1 MGKDE
6 ISEIAEL
13 LSGLVVESSRCVV
26 FTGAGISTASG
37 IPDFRSPGG
46 IWSRYDPEEFTYQK
60 FMESEEN
67 RRKRWKMFRE
77 TTNLFKAA
85 PNAAHVAIADLERIG
100 KLDCVITQ
108 NIDNLHQTA
117 GNSKVIELHGNA
129 LWVKCLDCGARY
141 TREEIQQRL
150 EAGEVIP
157 ACSKCNGMLK
167 SATVMFG
174 ESMPEKETR
183 EAYERSQNSDL
194 FIVIGSSLV
203 VQPAASMPLHAK
215 RSGAKL
221 VILNLSPTPLD
232 RLADVVAPYQATDIM
247 PSVVK
252 KVRQK
257 LNK

>member
-13 LSGLVVESSRCVV
+13 LSGLIVESNLCVI

-46 IWSRYDPEEFTYQK
+46 IWSRYDPDEFTYQK

-67 RRKRWKMFRE
+67 RRKRWKMFKE
-77 TTNLFKAA
+77 TTNLFKTA
-85 PNAAHVAIADLERIG
+85 PNAAHIAIADLERIG

-129 LWVKCLDCGARY
+129 LWIKCLDCGARY
-141 TREEIQQRL
+141 TRDEIQQRL

-194 FIVIGSSLV
+194 FFVIGSSLV

-221 VILNLSPTPLD
+221 VILNLSSTPLD
-232 RLADVVAPYQATDIM
+232 QLADVVAPYPATDIM
-247 PSVVK
+247 PSVVER
-252 KVRQK
+252 VRQK
-257 LNK
+257 LNM